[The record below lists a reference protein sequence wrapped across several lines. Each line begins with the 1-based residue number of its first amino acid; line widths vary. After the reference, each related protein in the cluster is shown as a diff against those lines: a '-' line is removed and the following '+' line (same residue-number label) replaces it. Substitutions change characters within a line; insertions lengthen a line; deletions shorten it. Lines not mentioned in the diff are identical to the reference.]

1 MLTLIDERIDARCM
15 AETMNKQG
23 CAVGTSDVAAPF
35 RLIDLDHSEA
45 PVRRTARKCDY
56 LFVAATPS
64 RSGLFV
70 APLELKGSGLRPATV
85 VPQLQAGARIA
96 ETISSGISPVE
107 FMPVAVHG
115 RKVHRHAI
123 RELRTQRVQ
132 FRRGR
137 YRIVTMRCGDSL
149 AAAIESS

>member
-1 MLTLIDERIDARCM
+1 M

-23 CAVGTSDVAAPF
+23 CAVGIGDVPAPF
-35 RLIDLDHSEA
+35 RLIDLDRSEA
-45 PVRRTARKCDY
+45 PVGRTARKCDY
-56 LFVAATPS
+56 LFVAAGRN

-70 APLELKGSGLRPATV
+70 ASLELNGSGLRPATV

-96 ETISSGISPVE
+96 ESITSGISPLD

-123 RELRTQRVQ
+123 RELRTRRVR
-132 FRRGR
+132 FRKGH

-149 AAAIESS
+149 VAAIESS